1 MKYKKLNETLDIG
14 SVGELIDKTTQQLF
28 DETVRNRQAEAFAN
42 IVALLEKHPQ
52 PLTLFWLL
60 LVGYFKL
67 FNRHFVKGRKIDWQT
82 DVTWLNSIIP
92 SKHLFS
98 FVLEEIIASCYAFNG
113 DLNNATKYYC
123 RVYYGYMCLNPDILK
138 IKMDEIHARQDWLQH
153 MVLSMETSD
162 YDHPTIDVPDLKI
175 PAQLR
180 DDYIPNTP
188 LFHAYGDANYIKNYA
203 QNYVQSIKAISPDYF
218 VFIAIGNPDDECY
231 AFMEKLQKSEKHVYF
246 AVDTIPEQ
254 FAVPQYWATY
264 CACRRFLSAEHIL
277 QAFDNPYLLITDLDF
292 QFNHEYK
299 KRVAYGEDASIT
311 YTCNKDETFNPRNV
325 IPAGHV
331 FLRKNDIALQ
341 FIRQVSLF
349 IRQKMAE
356 ENGFYWYLDQF
367 ALLHVFH
374 QMELA
379 QNPECKNIGDCALQY
394 DMTPDDKKTGEVK
407 QQKFKDMNS
416 VTVRLNEEKLNKH
429 INGE

>member
-1 MKYKKLNETLDIG
+1 MIKYKKLNETLDIG

-28 DETVRNRQAEAFAN
+28 DETVRHKNKQAFAN

-67 FNRHFVKGRKIDWQT
+67 LNLYFVKGEKIDWQT
-82 DVTWLNSIIP
+82 DMTWLNSIIP

-98 FVLEEIIASCYAFNG
+98 FVLEEITASCHAFNG
-113 DLNNATKYYC
+113 EFDNAIKYYC
-123 RVYYGYMCLNPDILK
+123 RAFYHYGRISKHLP
-138 IKMDEIHARQDWLQH
+138 EIVMNEVVLRQGWLQH
-153 MVLSMETSD
+153 MVLSMEISD
-162 YDHPTIDVPDLKI
+162 YDHHAIDMPDLKI

-188 LFHAYGDANYIKNYA
+188 LFHAYGDANYIKHYA
-203 QNYVQSIKAISPDYF
+203 QSYVQSIKSISSDYF
-218 VFIAIGNPDDECY
+218 VLLTIGNPDDECY
-231 AFMEKLQKSEKHVYF
+231 ALMEKLQKDNKHIYF
-246 AVDTIPEQ
+246 AVDMIPEQ
-254 FAVPQYWATY
+254 FTVPQYLATY

-277 QAFDNPYLLITDLDF
+277 QTFDNPYLLITDLDLEF
-292 QFNHEYK
+292 KHDYQ
-299 KRVAYGEDASIT
+299 KRVAYGEDASIG
-311 YTCNKDETFNPRNV
+311 YMCNKDETFNPRSV
-325 IPAGHV
+325 ICANQL

-341 FIRQVSLF
+341 FTQQVSLF

-379 QNPECKNIGDCALQY
+379 QNPECKNISDCSLQNNI
-394 DMTPDDKKTGEVK
+394 TLDDKKTIHIKE
-407 QQKFKDMNS
+407 QQSRNRNISK
-416 VTVRLNEEKLNKH
+416 VKLNKEK
-429 INGE
+429 IKKYL